1 MQKLIYSIW
10 KAEDVDTAAFRDQLL
25 QQLSPD
31 LIALNCQHLRICIA
45 DEAVAAAAPY
55 IISSDDDLVS
65 GLITFWVDSYIYRDA
80 LESVIAQHVSRY
92 AGYAV
97 WESAPLVEPEAQ
109 RPVGQRSP
117 GMCEVV
123 FLRKPDRLSHE
134 EWLSIW
140 HQQHTQVAIDTQ
152 STFGY
157 RQNVVVQ
164 GLTQD
169 AIAHDAIIEEIF
181 PAEAID
187 SRQGFYAAGDDEAL
201 YQARE
206 QAMIDSCSKFID
218 FERMDCIPM
227 SQYVMQA

>member
-10 KAEDVDTAAFRDQLL
+10 KAEDVDTARFRDQLL

-31 LIALNCQHLRICIA
+31 LIALNCQHLRICVA
-45 DEAVAAAAPY
+45 DEAVSAAASY

-80 LESVIAQHVSRY
+80 LESVIAQYVSRY

-97 WESAPLVEPEAQ
+97 WESAPLIEPKAQ
-109 RPVGQRSP
+109 RPVGHRSP

-123 FLRKPDRLSHE
+123 FLRKPDRLNHE

-140 HQQHTQVAIDTQ
+140 HQQHTQVAIVTQ

-164 GLTQD
+164 SLTQD
-169 AIAHDAIIEEIF
+169 ATN
-181 PAEAID
+181 
-187 SRQGFYAAGDDEAL
+187 
-201 YQARE
+201 
-206 QAMIDSCSKFID
+206 
-218 FERMDCIPM
+218 
-227 SQYVMQA
+227 